1 MATIEDLMRVTHRS
15 RRTVIR
21 EVEAGNMPG
30 YRVTGEEGHVSYHI
44 PDEAFAIYCQGYWVP
59 RSQRTVVPTPYV
71 HRRVD
76 HLPTTTE

>member
-21 EVEAGNMPG
+21 EIEAGNMPG

-44 PDEAFAIYCQGYWVP
+44 PDEAFHTYCLGYWIP
-59 RSQRTVVPTPYV
+59 RSERAVVPTPYV

-76 HLPTTTE
+76 HMPTTTE